1 MPTFAPEE
9 RKGPDTSKHNSH
21 FQKSSKRI
29 MAKQISNHVSWVG
42 KVDWELTRFHGD
54 ELSTHRG
61 SSYNSY
67 LVRDEKVALIDTVWQ
82 PYDREFVSRLKQEID
97 LKSIDFIVMN
107 HSEIDHSGAL
117 PELMREIPGVPI
129 YCTKKGEAIIRGH
142 YHQDWNFVNVKTGD
156 TLSLGQHTLTFVEMT
171 MLHWPDSM
179 LTYYDGDGGI
189 VFSNDAFGQ
198 HFATESLFNDRVC
211 RAEVMYE
218 AEKYYANILNTYSP
232 MAAKKVQQILAM
244 NLPMTM
250 ICPSH
255 GVIWKDNPMQIVEK
269 YQLWANAYQEDQVT
283 IVYDTMWQSTRKM
296 AEAIADG
303 IRQAAPATTV
313 KVLNI
318 AREDKN
324 DVLTD
329 IWRSKAVLVGSP
341 TINYGYSFAI
351 AGLMEMMKGLKLKKK
366 KAAAFGSYG
375 WSGDAVKL
383 LNTLLAEAG
392 LELVND
398 GIAKLWVPDEAS
410 LDDCREY
417 GRSFAEAL

>member
-1 MPTFAPEE
+1 
-9 RKGPDTSKHNSH
+9 
-21 FQKSSKRI
+21 
-29 MAKQISNHVSWVG
+29 MAKQLTPKVSWVG
-42 KVDWELTRFHGD
+42 KVDWELTHFHGD

-67 LVRDEKVALIDTVWQ
+67 LVRDQKVALIDTVWQ

-97 LKSIDFIVMN
+97 LKQIDYIVMN
-107 HSEIDHSGAL
+107 HNEIDHSGAL
-117 PELMREIPGVPI
+117 PELMREIPNVPI

-156 TLSLGQHTLTFVEMT
+156 TLSLGETTLTFFEMT

-179 LTYYDGDGGI
+179 LTYFDGDGGI

-198 HFATESLFNDRVC
+198 HFATESLYNDRVC
-211 RAEVMYE
+211 AAEVLYE
-218 AEKYYANILNTYSP
+218 AEKYYCNILNPYSP
-232 MAAKKVQQILAM
+232 MVLKKVQAL
-244 NLPMTM
+244 LDLHLTFKM

-255 GVIWKDNPMQIVEK
+255 GVIWKDNPTQIIER

-303 IRQAAPATTV
+303 IRDVAPETTV
-313 KVLNI
+313 KVLSI
-318 AREDKN
+318 VCDDKN

-341 TINYGYSFAI
+341 TINYGHSFAI
-351 AGLMEMMKGLKLKKK
+351 AGLLEMMKGLKFKKK

-375 WSGDAVKL
+375 WSGEAVKQISARL
-383 LNTLLAEAG
+383 QEAG
-392 LELVND
+392 FELVND
-398 GIAKLWVPDEAS
+398 GLSKLWVPDCEA
-410 LDDCREY
+410 LDDCRVF
-417 GRSFAEAL
+417 GRTFAEAL